1 MQIIYNFGILIYR
14 TFVHIAALFDKKIAR
29 MWAGQKAGLG
39 ILKATLQEGDRYIWF
54 HAASLGEFE
63 QGRPLIERLKT
74 QYPQYKIL
82 LTFFSPSGYE
92 VQKHYPF
99 ADIVCYLPMDTPRNA
114 SRFVR
119 MIKPEIAVLIKY
131 EFWANYLYYLKKHNI
146 PTYVI
151 SAIFREKQVF
161 FRWYGTWYR
170 NLLRN
175 FKLIFVQDEKSREL
189 LKRYHIN
196 NVVVSGDTRFD
207 RVGEIAAQAKDLPLI
222 QTFVQGKKTI
232 VAGSSWEADE
242 DLLIKFFNNAGD
254 LKLIIAPHIINKEHI
269 SKICSKLKRRFV
281 LFSEASE
288 ENVQNADCLIIDA
301 IGFLSS
307 VYRYGNIAYIGGG
320 FGAGIHNVLEAAVY
334 GMPVIF
340 GTNYHK
346 FREARQLIQENAA
359 FGIAGYPALQEILNK
374 LLTDDNLLQT
384 SGANACEY
392 VKNNRGATEIIF
404 SNVIHS
410 LKYNILP

>member
-14 TFVHIAALFDKKIAR
+14 NFVHIAAFFDKKIAK
-29 MWAGQKAGLG
+29 MWAGQKAGLE
-39 ILKATLQEGDRYIWF
+39 ILKEKLQEGDRYIWF

-74 QYPQYKIL
+74 QCPEYKIL

-92 VQKHYPF
+92 VQKNYPF
-99 ADIVCYLPMDTPRNA
+99 ADIVCYLPMDTARNA

-119 MIKPEIAVLIKY
+119 MVKPEIAVLIKY
-131 EFWANYLYYLKKHNI
+131 EFWANYLYYLKKYEI

-161 FRWYGTWYR
+161 FRWYGKWYR
-170 NLLRN
+170 NLLKN

-207 RVGEIAAQAKDLPLI
+207 RVGEIAAQAKNLPLI
-222 QTFVQGKKTI
+222 ETFVQGKTTI
-232 VAGSSWEADE
+232 VAGSSWEKDE
-242 DLLIKFFNNAGD
+242 DLLINFFNFSNN

-269 SKICSKLKRRFV
+269 SKICSKLKRNFV
-281 LFSEASE
+281 LFSEADE
-288 ENVQNADCLIIDA
+288 QNVQNADCLIIDA
-301 IGFLSS
+301 IGFLAS
-307 VYRYGNIAYIGGG
+307 VYRYGDIAYIGGG
-320 FGAGIHNVLEAAVY
+320 FGVGIHNVLEAAVY

-340 GTNYHK
+340 GPNYHK

-359 FGIAGYPALQEILNK
+359 FAISNYANLQEKLNK
-374 LLTDDNLLQT
+374 LLTDNHFLKKT
-384 SGANACEY
+384 GENAREY
-392 VKNNRGATEIIF
+392 VKNNMGATDVILSKFIF
-404 SNVIHS
+404 ST
-410 LKYNILP
+410 K